1 MTLKLAQSGRAWPF
15 VCIFSVLAAAG
26 SPAAAQTAVPTVS
39 TREATRAT
47 GSTGYGGAFRP
58 SPVPT
63 PMAWPAPNGGRG
75 WGVLGGNL
83 GAAGS
88 DMSKPLGSHYE
99 PSGLVAATPQ
109 APQYH
114 VDTLGN
120 FTYVGQSGAPQ
131 TYGTTIQSVNGRR

>member
-109 APQYH
+109 AP
-114 VDTLGN
+114 N
-120 FTYVGQSGAPQ
+120 
-131 TYGTTIQSVNGRR
+131 TTSIRWAISPMSANPARRRPTARRSNL